1 MHGDLNVK
9 SIITQFELSCKGVDR
24 CPIAGYIRKI
34 MKKKIQSC
42 ESNNERPHL
51 TDWTPLPISMMF

>member
-24 CPIAGYIRKI
+24 CPIAGYIIKI
-34 MKKKIQSC
+34 MKKKK
-42 ESNNERPHL
+42 SNPANQIMNVH
-51 TDWTPLPISMMF
+51 T